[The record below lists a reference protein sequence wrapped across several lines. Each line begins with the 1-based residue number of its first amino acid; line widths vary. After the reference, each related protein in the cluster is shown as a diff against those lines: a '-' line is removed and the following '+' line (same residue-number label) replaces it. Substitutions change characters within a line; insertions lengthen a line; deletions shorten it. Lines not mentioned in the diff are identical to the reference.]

1 MNLQNTRKSYPTK
14 ISSTDEFLNCGN
26 LAKAKRA
33 HQRRASSS
41 ASIGAAD
48 TEEAEGEEEERKGG
62 EESNHNAKPKQ
73 LRS

>member
-48 TEEAEGEEEERKGG
+48 TEEAGVEEEERKG